1 MPPDLHW
8 AAVVVLSIVTFGL
21 FWMFWNYKVARFVN
35 KIDPASS
42 AVKQALA
49 IVGVVALQVGVG
61 IILGVLSGLGISDLA
76 DNVGPLDKVFD
87 SLIGL
92 IDIFMV
98 IGMRKSLLRHYSS
111 VEPIGLKLNEL
122 LTIVLGVVYFQFHFS
137 NIAAWKKSR
146 TGTVPVQAGAPLSP
160 AS

>member
-1 MPPDLHW
+1 
-8 AAVVVLSIVTFGL
+8 
-21 FWMFWNYKVARFVN
+21 
-35 KIDPASS
+35 
-42 AVKQALA
+42 
-49 IVGVVALQVGVG
+49 
-61 IILGVLSGLGISDLA
+61 LGNSDFA

-87 SLIGL
+87 SVVALIN
-92 IDIFMV
+92 IFMV
-98 IGMRKSLLRHYSS
+98 IGMRKSLVQHYNS

-137 NIAAWKKSR
+137 NIAAWKKTR